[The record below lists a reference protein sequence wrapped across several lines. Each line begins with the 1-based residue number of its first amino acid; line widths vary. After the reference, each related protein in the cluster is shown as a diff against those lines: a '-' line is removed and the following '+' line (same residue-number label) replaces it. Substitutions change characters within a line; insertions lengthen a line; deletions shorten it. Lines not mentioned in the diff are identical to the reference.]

1 MGLTQR
7 KKSGNIIGGSR
18 LIVPGQ
24 DVYNVKKFDPSF
36 DKNETSP
43 KEPSNQNNSNKNSG
57 K

>member
-18 LIVPGQ
+18 MIVPGQ
-24 DVYNVKKFDPSF
+24 DIYNVKKFDPSF
-36 DKNETSP
+36 DKNETTPKQSP
-43 KEPSNQNNSNKNSG
+43 NQGNSDQNTK

>member
-18 LIVPGQ
+18 MIVPGQ
-24 DVYNVKKFDPSF
+24 DIYNVKKFETTF

-43 KEPSNQNNSNKNSG
+43 KESSNQNNSNQNSS